1 MVREL
6 GPPVSAL
13 QLDDN
18 QCLIAGGWDG
28 LLRKWDSEGDIVWTV
43 QCSDRIES
51 IMLVEEDIIVTSG
64 LEITCVNNG
73 AITWSHQLEGSA
85 DLLEFHGGKV
95 VATSSVYDIEHG
107 DFMESGIWKFS
118 LTGEL
123 QSVDRI
129 DEKPWFICSA
139 ESLVIGLGR
148 PRCGALFNSNH
159 KKLSTDSPVTCGVV
173 TQKGVIFGHADGAL
187 SDEKGHNLS
196 NFESGID
203 SLTCRNDFFAS
214 ALENGDLHLVNRDY
228 NSVWKSQG
236 DTISAHTIGF
246 DNLHWCG
253 RWNGQSGTLEV
264 KDTSGLS
271 ISVMK
276 TTRPRVA
283 YSRENRVVFG
293 FENGEI
299 MLWDKSLFNR
309 RKESKMDVKMSTDS
323 KLAAR
328 LRSLRK

>member
-13 QLDDN
+13 QIDDN

-85 DLLEFHGGKV
+85 DLLEFHDGEV

-129 DEKPWFICSA
+129 DEKPWFIFSGD
-139 ESLVIGLGR
+139 SLVIGLGR

-159 KKLSTDSPVTCGVV
+159 KKLSTDSPVTCGIV
-173 TQKGVIFGHADGAL
+173 TPVSYTH
-187 SDEKGHNLS
+187 
-196 NFESGID
+196 
-203 SLTCRNDFFAS
+203 LT
-214 ALENGDLHLVNRDY
+214 LP
-228 NSVWKSQG
+228 
-236 DTISAHTIGF
+236 
-246 DNLHWCG
+246 
-253 RWNGQSGTLEV
+253 
-264 KDTSGLS
+264 
-271 ISVMK
+271 
-276 TTRPRVA
+276 TTPYV
-283 YSRENRVVFG
+283 
-293 FENGEI
+293 
-299 MLWDKSLFNR
+299 
-309 RKESKMDVKMSTDS
+309 
-323 KLAAR
+323 
-328 LRSLRK
+328 